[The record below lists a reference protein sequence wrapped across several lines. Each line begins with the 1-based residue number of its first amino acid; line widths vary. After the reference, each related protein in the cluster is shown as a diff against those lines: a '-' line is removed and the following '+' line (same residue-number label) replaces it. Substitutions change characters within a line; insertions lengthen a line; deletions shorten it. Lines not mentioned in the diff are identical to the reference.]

1 MEYIN
6 TIQSSTILAISV
18 PIAAPRIPIAGNPNK
33 PKIKTAFA
41 HTFTKREQAYTIV
54 EMKDSKEHTAWGLS
68 RLSGLD
74 NDSPETGLSIARGRA
89 EKALLKKL
97 NHEKIQ
103 HPLPSKVGKVGLLK
117 PLGKVQ

>member
-1 MEYIN
+1 MIKK
-6 TIQSSTILAISV
+6 LATV
-18 PIAAPRIPIAGNPNK
+18 LE
-33 PKIKTAFA
+33 KTGI
-41 HTFTKREQAYTIV
+41 TVQESKVERVGPYTIV
-54 EMKDSKEHTAWGLS
+54 EMKDSKEHIAWGLS

-103 HPLPSKVGKVGLLK
+103 HPFMG
-117 PLGKVQ
+117 

>member
-18 PIAAPRIPIAGNPNK
+18 PMAAPRIPIAGNPNK

-54 EMKDSKEHTAWGLS
+54 EMTTFSMLFIKFRYTMV
-68 RLSGLD
+68 
-74 NDSPETGLSIARGRA
+74 NA
-89 EKALLKKL
+89 E
-97 NHEKIQ
+97 I
-103 HPLPSKVGKVGLLK
+103 G
-117 PLGKVQ
+117 